1 MAAKR
6 WAALNACGSSLRG
19 VFERMGKYLGRRSVL
34 GIFRKYPELIALIVL
49 VGALVAVSLWQPSD
63 ETQAV
68 AKMALEDVLRFAW
81 FGYMAFIAAEI
92 AVKGLKALARRAK
105 KSQRI

>member
-6 WAALNACGSSLRG
+6 WAALNACGISLRG
-19 VFERMGKYLGRRSVL
+19 VFERTDKYLDRRSIL
-34 GIFRKYPELIALIVL
+34 GIFRKYPELIVL
-49 VGALVAVSLWQPSD
+49 VGAVVAVSLWEPSD
-63 ETQAV
+63 PAQAE

-81 FGYMAFIAAEI
+81 LGYMAFIAAEI